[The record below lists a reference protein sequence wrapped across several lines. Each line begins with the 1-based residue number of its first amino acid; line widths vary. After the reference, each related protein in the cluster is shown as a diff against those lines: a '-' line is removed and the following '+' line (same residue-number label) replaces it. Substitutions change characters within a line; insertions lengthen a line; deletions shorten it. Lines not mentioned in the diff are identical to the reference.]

1 MALLIHLPWKA
12 ALLICFIYKERQNT
26 CQVLTLGM
34 CSYWRYRGSYIT
46 QKVSGSSRNGPQ
58 VARFKLYS
66 PRAPRGR
73 GGTGK
78 VCACACSIAGLGTA
92 ELIFFF
98 TATGL
103 SLGLASWRRL
113 SLSYRKGG
121 CAFSNY
127 GRCKGAG
134 ILHHEGRCQTEF
146 YEMRISQRFRL
157 FEMVWM
163 VEADVSWQFVY
174 TWTKQY

>member
-1 MALLIHLPWKA
+1 
-12 ALLICFIYKERQNT
+12 
-26 CQVLTLGM
+26 M
-34 CSYWRYRGSYIT
+34 CSYWRYKGSYIT
-46 QKVSGSSRNGPQ
+46 QKVSGRSRNGPQ

-73 GGTGK
+73 G
-78 VCACACSIAGLGTA
+78 VLERSVRAHAALLGWVP
-92 ELIFFF
+92 LSWYFFPLL
-98 TATGL
+98 GP

-113 SLSYRKGG
+113 SLSYRKGS

-146 YEMRISQRFRL
+146 YEMRISQRFYLRWYEWWRLMLADSSYIHERNNINILDGKILEVRL
-157 FEMVWM
+157 FDIVG
-163 VEADVSWQFVY
+163 FI
-174 TWTKQY
+174 